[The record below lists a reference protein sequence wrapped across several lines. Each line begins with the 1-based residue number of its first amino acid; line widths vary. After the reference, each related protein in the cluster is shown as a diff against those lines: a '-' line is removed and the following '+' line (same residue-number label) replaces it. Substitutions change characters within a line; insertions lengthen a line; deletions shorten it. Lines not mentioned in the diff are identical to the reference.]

1 MGLGLTLRILHDLEH
16 LVAWEFW
23 FVMLDGASCRTFRS
37 DSSMCSLEEILDKGP
52 EA

>member
-16 LVAWEFW
+16 LVAWELW
-23 FVMLDGASCRTFRS
+23 FVIVYRASCRTFRS
-37 DSSMCSLEEILDKGP
+37 DSSMCSLEEILDEGP